1 MHRPRKRFGQH
12 FLRDPKIIQ
21 KIVAA
26 IAPEPGQRLIEIGP
40 GLGALT
46 MPVLRL
52 AGTLA
57 AIEVDR
63 DLIPLLHE
71 ASREAGDLLIYQKDI
86 LDFDLTIAASGSN
99 KKNLRVFGNLPYN
112 ISTPL
117 IFHMIKYAPI
127 ISDMH
132 FMLQKEVADRL
143 TSTPNRK
150 SFSRLTVM
158 TQYHY
163 QVKQL
168 FDVPPSAFRPAPRVD
183 SRIVR
188 LVPHTRIPYP
198 AKDYARFET
207 IVKQAFSQRRKTL
220 RNSLS
225 GLKEPIPEQAW
236 IKAKIDPK
244 KRPENLSIEDF
255 VRLSNYS

>member
-1 MHRPRKRFGQH
+1 MHQARKRFGQH
-12 FLRDPKIIQ
+12 FLRDQKIIQ
-21 KIVAA
+21 RIVSA
-26 IAPEPGQRLIEIGP
+26 IAPEPDQHLIEIGP

-46 MPVLRL
+46 LPILRKTGAL
-52 AGTLA
+52 E

-63 DLIPLLHE
+63 DIVPILQE
-71 ASREAGDLLIYQKDI
+71 ASKELGDLLIYQKDV
-86 LDFDLTIAASGSN
+86 LHFDLSVIAQ
-99 KKNLRVFGNLPYN
+99 KQKPLRVFGNLPYN

-117 IFHMIKYAPI
+117 IFHLLKYTDY

-143 TSTPNRK
+143 TSIPGRK
-150 SFSRLTVM
+150 SYSRLSVM
-158 TQYHY
+158 AQYHY
-163 QVKQL
+163 HIKQL
-168 FDVPPSAFRPAPRVD
+168 FDVPPHAFRPAPKVD

-188 LVPHTRIPYP
+188 LLPYGKIPYP

-225 GLKEPIPEQAW
+225 GLKTPIPEEIW
-236 IKAKIDPK
+236 KLVGIDPQ
-244 KRPENLSIEDF
+244 KRAENLSVEEF
-255 VRLSNYS
+255 VKLSNHS